1 MTNGI
6 DIAQAAPQ
14 HRQGS
19 RVARGRFT
27 TIGVRSSIGVALGVA
42 VGLTAMSVSPAFA
55 ASGDLDTTFGGDG
68 KVVTH
73 FQDGGSA
80 SGVAVQADGKVVAVG
95 SAGGRFALARYDLD
109 GTPDAS
115 FSGDGKVTTPF
126 TGGGAAG
133 AVAVQPNGKIVVAGV
148 AGDRIVGEIRQ
159 GRFALARYNHDGT
172 LDPTFGGD
180 GRVTTDFTKGFDSA
194 NGVALQDNG
203 KIVAAGGASE
213 SRFALARYNRDG
225 TLDTFFGGDGKVTTT
240 FPLQAGGPAFGVAI
254 QADGRIVAAG
264 VRDFDG
270 FALARYKRNGA
281 LDRTFNGD
289 GRVITSV
296 GQGEEAAT
304 SVAIQADGKIV
315 AAGYT
320 DVPHEFGDTFGP
332 GRFALVRYRTDG
344 TLDRAFGGDGKVTT
358 RFGSE
363 GSSANGVAIDGHGKI
378 VAAGHSGGGTRFA
391 LTRYEHDGILDPAFG
406 GDGRVTTPFQGGGA
420 ASGVAIQT
428 DDRIVAAGSGGG
440 GFALARYL

>member
-1 MTNGI
+1 M
-6 DIAQAAPQ
+6 
-14 HRQGS
+14 
-19 RVARGRFT
+19 
-27 TIGVRSSIGVALGVA
+27 IGVGRSIGVALALAGV
-42 VGLTAMSVSPAFA
+42 LTALSARPALA

-80 SGVAVQADGKVVAVG
+80 SGVAIQADGKVVAVG
-95 SAGGRFALARYDLD
+95 SAGGRFALARYDQD

-115 FSGDGKVTTPF
+115 FGGDGKVTTPF
-126 TGGGAAG
+126 TGGGAAR
-133 AVAVQPNGKIVVAGV
+133 AVAVQANGKIVVAGV
-148 AGDRIVGEIRQ
+148 AGDRIVGEVRQ
-159 GRFALARYNHDGT
+159 GRFALARYTPQGT
-172 LDPTFGGD
+172 LDTTFGGD
-180 GRVTTDFTKGFDSA
+180 GKVTTDFTNGFDSA
-194 NGVALQDNG
+194 NGVAIQANG

-225 TLDTFFGGDGKVTTT
+225 TLDTFFGGDGRVTTT

-254 QADGRIVAAG
+254 QADGKIVAAG

-281 LDRTFNGD
+281 LDRTFSGD
-289 GRVITSV
+289 GRVITRV

-332 GRFALVRYRTDG
+332 GRFALARYRADG
-344 TLDRAFGGDGKVTT
+344 TLDSSFGGDGKVTT

-363 GSSANGVAIDGHGKI
+363 GSSAKGVAIDGHGRI

-391 LTRYEHDGILDPAFG
+391 LTQYEHNGILDTAFG
-406 GDGRVTTPFQGGGA
+406 GDGRVTTPFQGGGVA
-420 ASGVAIQT
+420 FGVDIQT
-428 DDRIVAAGSGGG
+428 DNRIVAAGSGGD